1 MMKVLLPGERLRS
14 VRGPAYSN
22 LYIYIL
28 NWYIYMCVYTADLAT
43 MCQQGKKM
51 CVHVYSVQYD
61 IGLNNDLILFYLTSN
76 RI

>member
-1 MMKVLLPGERLRS
+1 
-14 VRGPAYSN
+14 
-22 LYIYIL
+22 
-28 NWYIYMCVYTADLAT
+28 MCVYTADLAT